1 MNLGVDRKEG
11 EGGGGS
17 PALGY
22 FEFAKTWNRENS
34 VSFQRTIVLVLMSF
48 TSISL
53 TPKYFTFS
61 KIFLKHT

>member
-34 VSFQRTIVLVLMSF
+34 VSFQ
-48 TSISL
+48 
-53 TPKYFTFS
+53 
-61 KIFLKHT
+61 